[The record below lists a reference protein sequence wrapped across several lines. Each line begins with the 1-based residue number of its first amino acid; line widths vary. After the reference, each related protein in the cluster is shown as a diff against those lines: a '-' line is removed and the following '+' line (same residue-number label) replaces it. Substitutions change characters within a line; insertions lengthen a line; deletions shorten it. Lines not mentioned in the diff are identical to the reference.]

1 MKLLRYLNREVLTHM
16 VAVSAILLVIIIS
29 GRFVKYLAE
38 AAVGDLAADILLP
51 VMLYRLPGFLELIIP
66 LGLFIGILMSYGRLY
81 VESEMVVFSAC
92 GISPSRLAAY
102 TLVPASVVMLIV
114 AGLSLYITPLGAA
127 RSQALLDDPRS
138 SQGLNALTAGRFQ
151 TQHSSS
157 MVSYAE
163 SVTAETGVMH
173 SVFLSQRN
181 EDKEGNTTMTVTFAE
196 EGEVTFDEKS
206 GARYI
211 ELRNGYRYQGV
222 PGQLDYQVVSFER
235 FGELIPE
242 PEDSI
247 RKVYP
252 VDGRPTSVLLK
263 SDAAEDIAAL
273 QWRLSLP
280 LTVPI
285 VAVIALTLSR
295 TDHRRG
301 RYVKMAPAFLI
312 YLLYLMLLTN
322 VRAQLEKG
330 EIAIFPGVWAVH
342 FGFFALAMGL
352 LYGPDVVRRIKYARY
367 LRAKT

>member
-16 VAVSAILLVIIIS
+16 VAVSFVLLVIIFS

-38 AAVGDLAADILLP
+38 AASGDLAADILLP
-51 VMLYRLPGFLELIIP
+51 VMLYRMPGFLELIIP

-81 VESEMVVFSAC
+81 VESEMVIFSAC
-92 GISPSRLAAY
+92 GISPAKLAGY
-102 TLVPASVVMLIV
+102 TLVPATVVMLIV

-138 SQGLNALTAGRFQ
+138 SQGINAVTAGRFQ
-151 TQHSSS
+151 TQRRSET
-157 MVSYAE
+157 VSYAE
-163 SVTAETGVMH
+163 SVSSETGVMN
-173 SVFLSQRN
+173 SVFLSQRA
-181 EDKEGNTTMTVTFAE
+181 EDSEGNPTMLVTVAR
-196 EGEVTFDEKS
+196 EGEIVVDKDS

-211 ELRNGYRYQGV
+211 ELRDGYRYTGV

-242 PEDSI
+242 PEGSI
-247 RKVYP
+247 RESDP
-252 VDGRPTSVLLK
+252 VDGRSTAALMK
-263 SDAAEDIAAL
+263 SDSLEDVAAL

-312 YLLYLMLLTN
+312 YLFYLMLLTN
-322 VRAQLEKG
+322 ARAQIEKG
-330 EIAIFPGVWAVH
+330 DMSVFPGMWGVH
-342 FGFFALAMGL
+342 LLFLILALL
-352 LYGPDVVRRIKYARY
+352 LLSGPDILRSFKYRRQLNA
-367 LRAKT
+367 

>member
-1 MKLLRYLNREVLTHM
+1 M

-51 VMLYRLPGFLELIIP
+51 IMFYRLPGFLELIIP

-92 GISPSRLAAY
+92 GISPSRLAGY
-102 TLVPASVVMLIV
+102 TLVPASMVMLIV

-157 MVSYAE
+157 IVSYAQ

-196 EGEVTFDEKS
+196 EGEITFDNKS

-242 PEDSI
+242 PKDSI
-247 RKVYP
+247 RTVYP
-252 VDGRPTSVLLK
+252 VDGRATSVLLK
-263 SDAAEDIAAL
+263 SDAAEDI
-273 QWRLSLP
+273 
-280 LTVPI
+280 
-285 VAVIALTLSR
+285 AVIALTLSR

-301 RYVKMAPAFLI
+301 RYVKMAPAFFI
-312 YLLYLMLLTN
+312 YLFYLMLLTN
-322 VRAQLEKG
+322 VRAQLETG
-330 EIAIFPGVWAVH
+330 EIAIFPGIWAVH
-342 FGFFALAMGL
+342 FGFFALAIGL